1 MEFRTKASMSLP
13 KTHSPVIAGLLE
25 FDMNRLISFIFIIV
39 VSVFIATS
47 TRASTVVSPRYSS
60 VDAAARSAPLY
71 YSEANEPGIAL
82 FCKSEVRAAGAFLWY
97 VSNSLCVRNKDGKLA
112 VYFFIDKK
120 VNKGKE
126 IKSRFQY
133 NLKDGQ
139 TLYREYTLFPDK
151 ESGDVLFLIHD
162 EDVTE
167 FISLSQE
174 SAIVKVTYNTSP
186 TESESAFFPM

>member
-1 MEFRTKASMSLP
+1 MASRTKASMSLH
-13 KTHSPVIAGLLE
+13 KIHSPVIAGLLE
-25 FDMNRLISFIFIIV
+25 FEMDRLVSFIFV
-39 VSVFIATS
+39 LVAAVFFATS
-47 TRASTVVSPRYSS
+47 TRASTVISPRYSS
-60 VDAAARSAPLY
+60 VDVAARSAPMF
-71 YSEANEPGIAL
+71 YSQASDPGVSML
-82 FCKSEVRAAGAFLWY
+82 CKSEIRTNGGFLWY
-97 VSNSLCVRNKDGKLA
+97 VSNSLCVRNKNNKME

-151 ESGDVLFLIHD
+151 ESGDVLFLTHD